1 METEGDY
8 LRISEIRMMAQLD
21 PNSLIFI
28 DVICVSR
35 LYWEQ
40 YWEQCFIYWNYDKKN
55 AQESPPERCRSG
67 TN

>member
-8 LRISEIRMMAQLD
+8 LRISEIRIMAQLD

-40 YWEQCFIYWNYDKKN
+40 YWEQCSICWNYDNKKRPGVI
-55 AQESPPERCRSG
+55 S
-67 TN
+67 

>member
-8 LRISEIRMMAQLD
+8 LRISEIRMTQLD

-40 YWEQCFIYWNYDKKN
+40 YWEQCFIYWNYDKKKRPGVT
-55 AQESPPERCRSG
+55 S
-67 TN
+67 